1 MPVTVAFWDNR
12 TPVTVTSATVVPLV
26 MPVPLTSMPSIIVA
40 FAVAIV
46 AVVLPLVV
54 PTETATLVGST

>member
-1 MPVTVAFWDNR
+1 
-12 TPVTVTSATVVPLV
+12 